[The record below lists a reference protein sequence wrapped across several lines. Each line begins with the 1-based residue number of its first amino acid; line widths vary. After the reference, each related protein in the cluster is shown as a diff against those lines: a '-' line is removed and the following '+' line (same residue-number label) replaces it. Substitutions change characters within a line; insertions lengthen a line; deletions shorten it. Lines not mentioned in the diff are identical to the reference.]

1 MTLRQKVDTW
11 VACVFF
17 SDVRLQIPAPGP
29 DTLQEAR
36 IGQGVLENSKQKQ
49 WSGPWWCWWVAAPS
63 RAKVR
68 KVDVSMQGLRTIP
81 LFRGPI

>member
-17 SDVRLQIPAPGP
+17 SDVRLQIPAPEP

-36 IGQGVLENSKQKQ
+36 IGQGVLENSKQKTMV
-49 WSGPWWCWWVAAPS
+49 WAVVVVGCSRVFIDPVEATIRPS
-63 RAKVR
+63 
-68 KVDVSMQGLRTIP
+68 L
-81 LFRGPI
+81 